1 MLDLGESSYANV
13 GHDDNITPVFTP
25 QHQAHIGTS
34 LYGEHSIVPQHTQQ
48 HGEPSHRVRKQK
60 KRFGLSKFLS
70 CFNPKTKEDRRRK
83 RSVAK
88 IFLGENKRQKRMYD
102 PSGYYHD
109 PSGYNPSGS
118 YYETSTSEHAG
129 PSMTPPRSSQLTVT
143 ECGHWLA
150 PIWFGFNLM
159 LFILGWMLLAIQYYP
174 MFA

>member
-25 QHQAHIGTS
+25 QHQAHI
-34 LYGEHSIVPQHTQQ
+34 
-48 HGEPSHRVRKQK
+48 
-60 KRFGLSKFLS
+60 
-70 CFNPKTKEDRRRK
+70 EDRRRK